1 MRTLNWASLNPRA
14 VVELDLVMYAIVN
27 NIIRLAILTAAMR
40 HVLYAPVPF
49 VAPSPQ
55 HVSEI
60 PEST

>member
-1 MRTLNWASLNPRA
+1 MLDRASLDSRA
-14 VVELDLVMYAIVN
+14 VVKSGLVMYAIVN

-40 HVLYAPVPF
+40 HALYAPVPF
-49 VAPSPQ
+49 AVPLPP